1 VFVEK
6 RLARFTQRYRQSAPI
21 PMRLQLWNG
30 EAYDFGP
37 SPSVTVRVKQPSALR
52 ALVHADFSQLGEA
65 YIRQQIDVEGRIA
78 DAMRAADALVSRLRP
93 HAATWARLRRAV
105 RHTRKQDARAIE
117 HHYDVSNDFY
127 ALWLDRNMAYSCA
140 YFHGDEDTLDQAQE
154 LKFEHI
160 CRKLMLKAGERFLD
174 VGCGWGGLIL
184 HAARHHGVRALG
196 ITLSRNQFELA
207 RARIARE
214 GLGERCRVELLDYR
228 DLPEDEKFDKI
239 ASVGMF
245 EHVGLSNLPLY
256 FGKLDRLLADD
267 GLVMNHGITTMD
279 PRSRAVGRGAGE
291 FIDRYIFPHGELPH
305 LSLAIRTMSEQ
316 DLEVIDV
323 ESLRFHYAKTLG
335 MWASRL
341 ETAADAARALV
352 GEQRYRT
359 WLVYLAGCAHAF
371 AQGWI
376 SIHQIVAAKVKRA
389 TMAPVT
395 WTRAHQ
401 YEAPAR
407 AATSKP
413 KAA

>member
-1 VFVEK
+1 MFVEK
-6 RLARFTQRYRQSAPI
+6 RLARFTQRFRQSAPI

-30 EAYDFGP
+30 EAYDLGP
-37 SPSVTVRVKQPSALR
+37 APSVTVKLKQPSALR
-52 ALVHADFSQLGEA
+52 ALVQADFSHLGEA
-65 YIRQQIDVEGRIA
+65 YIEEQIDVEGCIT
-78 DAMRAADALVSRLRP
+78 DAMRAADALVSRVKP
-93 HAATWARLRRAV
+93 QAATWSRLRRAV
-105 RHTRKQDARAIE
+105 RHSRKQDARAIE
-117 HHYDVSNDFY
+117 HHYDVSNEFY

-140 YFHGDEDTLDQAQE
+140 YFRRDDDTLDQAQE
-154 LKFEHI
+154 QKFEHI
-160 CRKLMLKAGERFLD
+160 CRKLMLKPGERFLD

-184 HAARHHGVRALG
+184 HATRHYGVRALG
-196 ITLSRNQFELA
+196 ITLSRNQYEGA

-228 DLPEDEKFDKI
+228 DLPETEKFDKI

-335 MWASRL
+335 IWASRL
-341 ETAADAARALV
+341 EAACDAARALV
-352 GEQRYRT
+352 GERRYRT

-371 AQGWI
+371 SQGWI
-376 SIHQIVAAKVKRA
+376 SIHQILAAKAKRA
-389 TMAPVT
+389 AMAPVT

-401 YEAPAR
+401 YDESVR
-407 AATSKP
+407 SAASNP